1 MKKFVL
7 LVLSFLSLAFVLAAC
22 QQKPQHQLIL
32 FLESEE
38 GIDPYQTRVMITP
51 GYMRFDDGEQS
62 TTFLLID
69 RNKNVAYSVNHEMQ
83 TIMSVK
89 GQGIEATPPM
99 ELTYTVN
106 ELDDFKDAPTIN
118 GRQPKHRQLLTN
130 AQVCLDVVSV
140 KGLMPEAVVALK
152 EYHQLLAAD
161 SAITF
166 NVIPADMHDPCDI
179 SMSTFAPTRHLEHGF
194 PIQEWKPG
202 YARSLESYDEN
213 YQVDPEL
220 LKLPEAYFSYSI
232 QEFREGRVDFDNR
245 KILPATETVKQPSE
259 AELEKSTIETPSSGA
274 PEVPVPESNVGS

>member
-1 MKKFVL
+1 MKKIVL

-22 QQKPQHQLIL
+22 QQRPHNQLIL
-32 FLESEE
+32 FVESEE

-69 RNKNVAYSVNHEMQ
+69 RNKKVAYSVNHEMQ

-89 GQGIEATPPM
+89 SQGIEATPPM

-130 AQVCLDVVSV
+130 AQLCLDVVSV

-161 SAITF
+161 SALTF

-179 SMSTFAPTRHLEHGF
+179 SMSTFAPTRHLEYGF

-202 YARSLESYDEN
+202 YARSLESYDET

-220 LKLPEAYFSYSI
+220 LKLPETYFTYSI

-245 KILPATETVKQPSE
+245 KVLPAKETVKQPSE
-259 AELEKSTIETPSSGA
+259 AELDKSTVETPSSEA
-274 PEVPVPESNVGS
+274 PEAPAPESNAGG